1 MSVNDLHKFTWNDN
15 TLKESNAQQNWV
27 KFFYMLG
34 VLTDDL
40 YEKTKKTYN
49 SFVENKVLAWCQP
62 FHSLRKPAPMTQKLV
77 SLSIGITFAMLWCG
91 KSIVYEY
98 AIIWTNNG

>member
-27 KFFYMLG
+27 KFF
-34 VLTDDL
+34 L
-40 YEKTKKTYN
+40 YAGRVNRWPVWENKKTYN
-49 SFVENKVLAWCQP
+49 SNVENKVLAWCQP